1 MEFSNQKIIEYFE
14 ESPVQ
19 AFIFMLFILACLAIL
34 YFIENIPFMKTINEK
49 LYEQK
54 QKLMVS
60 LVVKDNEIQNTNSW
74 SLNNMFLYLLS
85 SYDMV

>member
-1 MEFSNQKIIEYFE
+1 MAFSNQNITEFFEQSPIQASIFVII
-14 ESPVQ
+14 
-19 AFIFMLFILACLAIL
+19 ILLFLAIL
-34 YFIENIPFMKTINEK
+34 YFIEDMPFMQDIGENLFE
-49 LYEQK
+49 YR

-74 SLNNMFLYLLS
+74 SLRNIAIYILN